1 MLEMTEIV
9 SQFWVCGTNKYL
21 ESSFWYI
28 MEFESLE
35 LRKEAK
41 AEDLKLICIELIY
54 KSGVFMIWL
63 GKMTKR
69 SENGEP

>member
-1 MLEMTEIV
+1 
-9 SQFWVCGTNKYL
+9 
-21 ESSFWYI
+21 